1 MNETITPELRLE
13 KRKNSKFI
21 QVVLKGSD
29 KKWHR
34 FSSKTTNRDEAIEF
48 GRNKLAEWN
57 ILERHGIPIGGKTFS
72 YVAEKYLKEVL
83 ESNEAGF
90 NRKSDAQY
98 VAIIKN
104 WYLPY
109 FGDLKISDIDEARI
123 EGFDNYRRSKMR
135 REPAKSTINKHNIAL
150 NRLLEFA
157 VKRKWLNRNELPI
170 LTIKNKGLPAER
182 RGFFEPDEWNILI
195 SFLAKWESKGK
206 KKITQYKRA
215 VLFEYV
221 KFITMTGLRPGN
233 EALGVRWSDLQ
244 YIPPTKNMPAY
255 YKVYLRRGKKSGRGK
270 EKAVEKSHRLAV
282 VDAEM
287 VDSLETLKFMR
298 ENEIKND
305 DLVFCMPDGSPISGF
320 SEMFQKALEKTELLI
335 SVSGDKR
342 SLYSLRH
349 SYATWNVRKGVTYEK
364 LKTQLGTSVAMLQ
377 KHYDHATADTWADHL
392 LLGQGSRL
400 RK

>member
-13 KRKNSKFI
+13 IRKNSRFI

-34 FSSKTTNRDEAIEF
+34 FSSKTKNREEAIEF
-48 GRNKLAEWN
+48 GRSKLAEWR

-72 YVAEKYLKEVL
+72 YVAEMYLKRL
-83 ESNEAGF
+83 SESDESDF

-98 VAIIKN
+98 SSIIKN

-109 FGDLKISDIDEARI
+109 FGDLKIADIDEARI
-123 EGFDNYRRSKMR
+123 EEFDNYRKSKMG

-150 NRLLEFA
+150 NRLFEFA

-182 RGFFEPDEWNILI
+182 RGFFEPDEWNGLIL
-195 SFLAKWESKGK
+195 FLAKWEVTGR
-206 KKITQYKRA
+206 KKITRYKRA

-233 EALGVRWSDLQ
+233 ETLGVRWSDFQ
-244 YIPPTKNMPAY
+244 YIAPTKNMPEY

-270 EKAVEKSHRLAV
+270 VQAVEKSHRLAV

-287 VDSLETLKFMR
+287 VNSLEILKFMR
-298 ENEIKND
+298 INEIND
-305 DLVFCMPDGSPISGF
+305 DDFVFCMPDGSPISGF
-320 SEMFQKALEKTELLI
+320 SEMFHKALEKTGLLF

-349 SYATWNVRKGVTYEK
+349 SYSTWNVRKGVTYEK

-392 LLGQGSRL
+392 LLGQLPKSP
-400 RK
+400 